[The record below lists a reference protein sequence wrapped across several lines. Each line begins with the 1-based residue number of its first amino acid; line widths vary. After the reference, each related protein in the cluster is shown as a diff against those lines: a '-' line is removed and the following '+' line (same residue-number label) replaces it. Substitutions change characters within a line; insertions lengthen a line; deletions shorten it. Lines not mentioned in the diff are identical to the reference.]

1 MRMRNSASQNNK
13 AYFDQGCENG
23 SGNMPDKP
31 GIGDAGK
38 GKAINLRGL
47 DNKQT
52 AYLVPEDMHDVI
64 LYFFGPKKITPKF
77 ETLPGL
83 ADVACKELF
92 NYNIAPNLYATHCF
106 VYYAPEI
113 KKGTTISGFSNHSFL
128 FTAEGS
134 NKGDDISVVNL
145 NGYDGKQTT
154 YSVQEDITDVY
165 LIRNGSYDVPSF
177 DVLPGNPI
185 CAYKTLFTGKSY
197 DRDKGAVIYIPEI
210 RAGTI
215 IKNYGAS
222 YIVY

>member
-1 MRMRNSASQNNK
+1 MQICLFVLPVMCKKGRRNNFSNL
-13 AYFDQGCENG
+13 FE
-23 SGNMPDKP
+23 
-31 GIGDAGK
+31 IVLLR
-38 GKAINLRGL
+38 INL
-47 DNKQT
+47 N
-52 AYLVPEDMHDVI
+52 LV
-64 LYFFGPKKITPKF
+64 
-77 ETLPGL
+77 TL
-83 ADVACKELF
+83 
-92 NYNIAPNLYATHCF
+92 
-106 VYYAPEI
+106 
-113 KKGTTISGFSNHSFL
+113 TTISGFSNHSFL